1 MSGSSRKEFI
11 QTYRDSTPG
20 VNTITDWDV
29 RYNDMAQG
37 GSINEQKHYFNNGYQ
52 KQMHQSFVKES
63 PKFRFQHSDKMT
75 KITTKEFPEFDKKLN
90 ELLERKPPGTSAS
103 KIKDLT
109 KIALNTPKQYKN
121 IVYSIQKF
129 IQRCPSDYKLGAL
142 YVLDSI
148 SQSALKKKV
157 LVMSK
162 KVDDISSNTNTSQ
175 SSSPSWTGIEYLDRF
190 EKLLEEMFTHIM
202 QCPEHDKDKV
212 ERVLDLWYD
221 KEVYNNEVIQ
231 RIKDI
236 YFNQI
241 TLITQLV
248 NSVNETKSVIVS
260 SSNNDPKNMNPTTMD
275 SSALLAT
282 LNNLTQG
289 TLNIPS
295 FLSSN
300 PIISNTSM
308 QPNAPTPF
316 NNVPVNSNQP
326 PHPIPPPHQILQQ
339 QQPELPITSY
349 TANITPLSTN
359 NNNYVHSPTVQ
370 NSKYSTTTNDNSSGS
385 NDRNMPEPN
394 NPLEFDYDDSTP
406 SNQQHKKDITT
417 KQTPSDPNQLITRPH
432 KNQHQQISPG
442 NIQQPSPSFP
452 FNPLQPWT
460 SPIGQPSQL
469 QTNVPP
475 QQFHA
480 MPWNNNGA
488 QQNLMQPAPWNSNS
502 SQQPNVPFIT
512 PLGYNGPPTSVP
524 PVSQPVYSLPPP
536 AATNASATSN
546 ITGAAGPNP
555 PQQQPGQLSPSG
567 VPLIAGSIQ
576 PTSQISTFTPIA
588 PVTQTVTY
596 QSSPQ
601 QTPIPQ
607 DICLVYEDQSVGM
620 KYIKVV
626 SRTLYVGSVSEDM
639 PKDVMQEMFKKFGS
653 VASVTV

>member
-1 MSGSSRKEFI
+1 
-11 QTYRDSTPG
+11 
-20 VNTITDWDV
+20 
-29 RYNDMAQG
+29 
-37 GSINEQKHYFNNGYQ
+37 
-52 KQMHQSFVKES
+52 
-63 PKFRFQHSDKMT
+63 MT

-202 QCPEHDKDKV
+202 QL

-221 KEVYNNEVIQ
+221 KEVYNKEVIQ

-339 QQPELPITSY
+339 QQPQLPTTSY

-359 NNNYVHSPTVQ
+359 NNKYVHSPTVQ
-370 NSKYSTTTNDNSSGS
+370 NSKYSTTTNDNSIGT
-385 NDRNMPEPN
+385 NDKNMSEPN
-394 NPLEFDYDDSTP
+394 
-406 SNQQHKKDITT
+406 ITT
-417 KQTPSDPNQLITRPH
+417 KQTPSDPNQLITTPPH

-442 NIQQPSPSFP
+442 NIQQPSPPFP
-452 FNPLQPWT
+452 FNPLQPWI
-460 SPIGQPSQL
+460 SPTGQPSQL
-469 QTNVPP
+469 QTNIPP

-488 QQNLMQPAPWNSNS
+488 QQNLMQPAPWNSNA

-536 AATNASATSN
+536 AATNASAMSN
-546 ITGAAGPNP
+546 ITGAAGANP

-567 VPLIAGSIQ
+567 VPLTAGSIQ
-576 PTSQISTFTPIA
+576 PTSQIPTVTPIA
-588 PVTQTVTY
+588 PVTQTVAY

-620 KYIKVV
+620 EYIKVL

>member
-1 MSGSSRKEFI
+1 
-11 QTYRDSTPG
+11 
-20 VNTITDWDV
+20 
-29 RYNDMAQG
+29 
-37 GSINEQKHYFNNGYQ
+37 
-52 KQMHQSFVKES
+52 
-63 PKFRFQHSDKMT
+63 MT

-109 KIALNTPKQYKN
+109 KIALNTP
-121 IVYSIQKF
+121 
-129 IQRCPSDYKLGAL
+129 
-142 YVLDSI
+142 
-148 SQSALKKKV
+148 KV

-308 QPNAPTPF
+308 QPNAP
-316 NNVPVNSNQP
+316 
-326 PHPIPPPHQILQQ
+326 
-339 QQPELPITSY
+339 
-349 TANITPLSTN
+349 
-359 NNNYVHSPTVQ
+359 
-370 NSKYSTTTNDNSSGS
+370 
-385 NDRNMPEPN
+385 
-394 NPLEFDYDDSTP
+394 
-406 SNQQHKKDITT
+406 
-417 KQTPSDPNQLITRPH
+417 
-432 KNQHQQISPG
+432 
-442 NIQQPSPSFP
+442 
-452 FNPLQPWT
+452 
-460 SPIGQPSQL
+460 
-469 QTNVPP
+469 
-475 QQFHA
+475 
-480 MPWNNNGA
+480 
-488 QQNLMQPAPWNSNS
+488 WNSNS

-620 KYIKVV
+620 KYIK
-626 SRTLYVGSVSEDM
+626 
-639 PKDVMQEMFKKFGS
+639 
-653 VASVTV
+653 